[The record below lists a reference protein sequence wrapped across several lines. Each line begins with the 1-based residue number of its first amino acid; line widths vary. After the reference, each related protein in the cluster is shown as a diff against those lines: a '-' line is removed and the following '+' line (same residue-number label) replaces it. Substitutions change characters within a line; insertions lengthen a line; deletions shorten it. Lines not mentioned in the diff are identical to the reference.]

1 MAYCITGFTSGGYY
15 NFINCCGLKEEGF
28 ASTIINVCIDSNYSA
43 TTQGII
49 YDVSS
54 TCTSNC
60 NQGPLNYNF
69 TVTGTCY
76 AGSGTTIINVFNGQ
90 PIYTINNE
98 IPGTLGSQTGLGPF
112 TFSGLSA
119 GTYTFRINDS
129 SGGVNEDL
137 YVNVIISDCFR
148 VIAYGAS
155 GTTCGLD
162 NGSFYVSG
170 VTNSS
175 PYGFA
180 LYQGV
185 NMIDF
190 QTSANQPYQFTNLS
204 AGTYYVT
211 MVDYGNV
218 SANTGTILIS
228 PSVGVDFGFWKVD
241 TSNCVIDEGKLAVT
255 GITGTAPYTYLWSNG
270 ETTSLI
276 TGLTQGSY
284 TCTVTDSLGCQ
295 TTKSELIGVVDPLG
309 VGLVTSV
316 EPSCFASDGSLT
328 YTITGGSRPLYFSAN
343 TGQVGYTFDDT
354 IVITNL
360 SSGSYVT
367 TVRDANFCEIVL
379 NGFVTPQNGF
389 TVVDTII
396 TNSICNQQSG
406 SVNVQLAGQ
415 NGFYTYVLSGQSSG
429 TILTSTSQNQTHT
442 FNNLPNDN
450 YILAISGSGTNCF
463 YSSTLIINSEQKFTI
478 SATTTNATCGQYNGQ
493 IFVNVSTGYTGTLDY
508 FLSDGQSNPNSPF
521 SANTFYNLNAGTYT
535 VNVVDD
541 AGCSVSET
549 VSISTT
555 PGIVFSVTE
564 TNCTNGSNGEAE
576 VTIYQ
581 GLPIFTYQWSDNVP
595 NNQTGSTVTGLT
607 AGTYSVEVTD
617 SNGCS
622 SEQKFEIVCNGLL
635 YTGYEIFTIC
645 KDQFITTTGTQR
657 GFDEM
662 LNEGYMDITSG
673 YTGCSFN
680 SAEFIAQI
688 NINGSAYTQSFYT
701 ATTLND
707 VPQDSLW
714 QTTIEGILSGITEIG
729 EYSIDI
735 LNNTLQIKSNCSGD
749 YDPLADAPFSLGLQI
764 VYDVVCTEGVTPT
777 PTPTPTA
784 TPINCSM
791 SGYTFEIN
799 QIIPTPTPSPTPT
812 PICFGYLYNWYAATD
827 VRNIG
832 AIGWE
837 VPTISDYQVLADY
850 LGAAGNYL
858 SNTVGGKL
866 KVTGLTY
873 WISPNLGATNEVG
886 FNGVGS
892 AGRTLGGFSTLG
904 ANGNLWTRDN
914 PFAIS
919 GYLGQLYSNDQRFAC
934 VNNTSYP
941 KYHGYS
947 LRLKKITTTL
957 SNGQTGTYV
966 GNDGKTYTT
975 ICIGTQEWLSQ
986 NLTETKYRDLTDIP
1000 NVSDQST
1007 WDGLTTGAYCVH
1019 DTLDVNGCSFPT
1031 P

>member
-129 SGGVNEDL
+129 SGGVNEDVF
-137 YVNVIISDCFR
+137 VNIVISDCF
-148 VIAYGAS
+148 VVSTYNVS

-162 NGSFYVSG
+162 NGSFYVNGSSS
-170 VTNSS
+170 SS
-175 PYGFA
+175 PYSFFIYKDSN
-180 LYQGV
+180 L
-185 NMIDF
+185 IDL
-190 QTSANQPYQFTNLS
+190 QSSNTLPYQFTNLS

-241 TSNCVIDEGKLAVT
+241 TSNCVIDKGKLAVT

-284 TCTVTDSLGCQ
+284 ICTVTDSLGCQ

-309 VGLVTSV
+309 LGLLTSV
-316 EPSCFASDGSLT
+316 NPSCFASDGTLT
-328 YTITGGSRPLYFSAN
+328 YTITGGSRPLYYSAT

-354 IVITNL
+354 IILTNL
-360 SSGSYVT
+360 SSGSYILN
-367 TVRDANFCEIVL
+367 VRDANFCEINL
-379 NGFVTPQNGF
+379 TGNLIPQDGFN
-389 TVVDTII
+389 VVDTII
-396 TNSICNQQSG
+396 TNSNCNQQNG
-406 SVNVQLAGQ
+406 SVKVQLAGQ
-415 NGFYTYVLSGQSSG
+415 NGFYTYVLSGQNG
-429 TILTSTSQNQTHT
+429 TLLTNTTQDQTYT
-442 FNNLPNDN
+442 FNNLLNDN

-463 YSSTLIINSEQKFTI
+463 YNTTLSINSVQKFTI
-478 SATTTNATCGQYNGQ
+478 TATTTNASCGQYNGE
-493 IFVNVSTGYTGTLDY
+493 IEIKVSSGYTGPLDY
-508 FLSDGQSNPNSPF
+508 ILSDGQSSINKPF
-521 SANTFYNLNAGTYT
+521 SAHTFYNLNAGTYT

-541 AGCSVSET
+541 AGCIVSET
-549 VSISTT
+549 VTISTT
-555 PGIVFSVTE
+555 PEIVFSVNE
-564 TNCTNGSNGEAE
+564 TDCTNGSNGKAE
-576 VTIYQ
+576 VVIYQ
-581 GLPIFTYQWSDNVP
+581 GRPPFTYEWSDNVP
-595 NNQTGSTVTGLT
+595 YSQTGAIVTGLT
-607 AGTYSVEVTD
+607 ADTYAVIVTD
-617 SNGCS
+617 NNGCV
-622 SEQKFEIVCNGLL
+622 SEQRFEIFCKGLL
-635 YTGYEIFTIC
+635 LSSYNFFTIC
-645 KDQFITTTGTQR
+645 EDEFTTTTGTQR

-714 QTTIEGILSGITEIG
+714 QSTIEGILSGITEIG

-799 QIIPTPTPSPTPT
+799 QIIPTPTPT

-827 VRNIG
+827 VRNI
-832 AIGWE
+832 AASGWE

-914 PFAIS
+914 PFATL
-919 GYLGQLYSNDQRFAC
+919 GYLGQLYSNDQKFAC
-934 VNNTSYP
+934 VNNNFYP
-941 KYHGYS
+941 KKDGYS